1 MTYQDELDAEAAEP
15 RTFEEFMRQAH
26 ERGLPI
32 EVPDDVRRLE
42 AEAEEKKRR
51 KKEKK
56 KRKNEKKEKKPRRR

>member
-1 MTYQDELDAEAAEP
+1 MTYQDQLEAEP

-42 AEAEEKKRR
+42 AEAEEEKKR
-51 KKEKK
+51 
-56 KRKNEKKEKKPRRR
+56 KKEKKPRRAPS

>member
-26 ERGLPI
+26 ERGVPI

-42 AEAEEKKRR
+42 AEAEEKK
-51 KKEKK
+51 
-56 KRKNEKKEKKPRRR
+56 KNKPRRH

>member
-42 AEAEEKKRR
+42 AEAEEKK
-51 KKEKK
+51 
-56 KRKNEKKEKKPRRR
+56 KRKNEKKENKPRRH

>member
-1 MTYQDELDAEAAEP
+1 MTYQDQLDAEAAEP

-42 AEAEEKKRR
+42 AEAEEEKKR

-56 KRKNEKKEKKPRRR
+56 QKKLRRR

>member
-1 MTYQDELDAEAAEP
+1 MTYQDQLDAEAAEP

-42 AEAEEKKRR
+42 AEAEE
-51 KKEKK
+51 EK
-56 KRKNEKKEKKPRRR
+56 KRKKKEKKPRRR